1 MTQAV
6 GRPSSGARYV
16 LEQSVDEGAQRE
28 GRAPGEVVYR
38 GLVRLPDADIPV
50 EVRVAEETGAAT
62 ATVDVAAVPHGGP
75 RPEDLART
83 AAALVR
89 SATKAADVHARRP
102 PRKIVRWR
110 G

>member
-1 MTQAV
+1 MTQSA

-16 LEQSVDEGAQRE
+16 LEQTEVEG
-28 GRAPGEVVYR
+28 APGEFVYR
-38 GLVRLPDADIPV
+38 GLVRLPDADVPV
-50 EVRVAEETGAAT
+50 EVRVAEATGAAT
-62 ATVDVAAVPHGGP
+62 ATLDAAAVPPGGP
-75 RPEDLART
+75 PPEELSRT

-89 SATKAADVHARRP
+89 SATRSADAHARRP

>member
-1 MTQAV
+1 MTQSA

-16 LEQSVDEGAQRE
+16 LEQTDAAG
-28 GRAPGEVVYR
+28 APGEFVYR
-38 GLVRLPDADIPV
+38 GLVRLPDADVPV
-50 EVRVAEETGAAT
+50 EVRVAGAIGAAT
-62 ATVDVAAVPHGGP
+62 ATVDAAAVPPGGP
-75 RPEDLART
+75 RPEDLSRT

-89 SATKAADVHARRP
+89 SATKAADAHARRP

>member
-1 MTQAV
+1 MTEAT

-16 LEQSVDEGAQRE
+16 LERTDPG
-28 GRAPGEVVYR
+28 GAPGELVYR
-38 GLVRLPDADIPV
+38 GLVRLPDADVPV
-50 EVRVAEETGAAT
+50 EVRIAEATGAAT
-62 ATVDVAAVPHGGP
+62 ATVDAAAVPPGGP
-75 RPEDLART
+75 RPEDLCRT

-89 SATKAADVHARRP
+89 SATKSADAHAQRL

>member
-1 MTQAV
+1 MTQAA

-16 LEQSVDEGAQRE
+16 LEQTEVEGST
-28 GRAPGEVVYR
+28 GEFVYR
-38 GLVRLPDADIPV
+38 GLVRLPDADVPV
-50 EVRVAEETGAAT
+50 EVRIAEATGAAT
-62 ATVDVAAVPHGGP
+62 ATVDAAAVPHGGP
-75 RPEDLART
+75 HPEELSKT

-89 SATKAADVHARRP
+89 SATKSADAHARRL

>member
-16 LEQSVDEGAQRE
+16 LEQADAGD
-28 GRAPGEVVYR
+28 APGEFVYR
-38 GLVRLPDADIPV
+38 GLVRLPDADVPV
-50 EVRVAEETGAAT
+50 EVRVAEATGAAT
-62 ATVDVAAVPHGGP
+62 ATVDAAAVPHGGP
-75 RPEDLART
+75 HPEEISRT

-89 SATKAADVHARRP
+89 SATKSADAHARRP

>member
-1 MTQAV
+1 MTPTA

-16 LEQSVDEGAQRE
+16 LERSDAGH
-28 GRAPGEVVYR
+28 APGEVVYR
-38 GLVRLPDADIPV
+38 GLVRLPDADVPI
-50 EVRVAEETGAAT
+50 EVRVVEASGAAT
-62 ATVDVAAVPHGGP
+62 ATVDAAAVPHGGP
-75 RPEDLART
+75 RPEDLSRS

-89 SATKAADVHARRP
+89 SATRSADAHARRL